1 MFTITDREKLRS
13 ALISAA
19 RSDGRVA
26 AAATLGSA
34 AVGHTDGLSD
44 IDLALGLTPGLQVEP
59 VLEDWSRAM
68 YELHGAV
75 HHLDVVDGAVYRVF
89 LLDSTLQVDLSFW
102 APGELRALG
111 PAFSLIFG
119 EAGEARASVPRD
131 PVELVGLAWLYLLHA
146 RSSIVRRRVW
156 QADQM
161 LATARAHVFS
171 LACAR
176 LGLRAHQGRG
186 DDELPARLLARA
198 AGSLVGSLEPEVLW
212 RALAVLSELLLEE
225 AGELDDALAARL
237 EPVLRELAAARPE
250 A

>member
-68 YELHGAV
+68 YELP
-75 HHLDVVDGAVYRVF
+75 
-89 LLDSTLQVDLSFW
+89 
-102 APGELRALG
+102 AP
-111 PAFSLIFG
+111 
-119 EAGEARASVPRD
+119 
-131 PVELVGLAWLYLLHA
+131 
-146 RSSIVRRRVW
+146 
-156 QADQM
+156 
-161 LATARAHVFS
+161 
-171 LACAR
+171 
-176 LGLRAHQGRG
+176 
-186 DDELPARLLARA
+186 LLARA